1 MDLTFFIKGII
12 VGIVITAPI
21 GPVGALVVQ
30 RTINEGRTAGIISGF
45 GSAAGDAVYA
55 AIVAFGLTFISEML
69 MQREAWVHMIGGII
83 LFVFGVRV
91 YFSKPSPYSENK
103 AARSHFGLFGSA
115 FLLTLSNPMVILSIL
130 ALFAVIGIHNPGNY
144 YRTAGLLVAGIFT
157 GCAFLW
163 TVLCYVIS
171 NIRGRLSDRGLVIV
185 NKVTGIVIFGCG
197 AYAFISL
204 IRLQMV

>member
-1 MDLTFFIKGII
+1 MDLTVFIKGII
-12 VGIVITAPI
+12 VGIVITAPV

-30 RTINEGRTAGIISGF
+30 RTINEGRTAGIISGL
-45 GSAAGDAVYA
+45 GSAVGDTIYG

-69 MQREAWVHMIGGII
+69 MQREAWVHVIGGII

-91 YFSKPSPYSENK
+91 YFSKPARFSENK
-103 AARSHFGLFGSA
+103 AARNHFGLFGSS

-130 ALFAVIGIHNPGNY
+130 ALFAIIGIHRPADY
-144 YRTAGLLVAGIFT
+144 YKTAALLVAGIFT

-163 TVLCYVIS
+163 IMLCYFVS
-171 NIRGRLSDRGLVIV
+171 NIRGRLSERGLVLL

>member
-1 MDLTFFIKGII
+1 MDFAIFIKGII
-12 VGIVITAPI
+12 VGIIITAPI

-30 RTINEGRTAGIISGF
+30 RTINEGRKSGIVSGL

-69 MQREAWVHMIGGII
+69 MEREAWVHAIGGII
-83 LFVFGVRV
+83 LFVFGLRV
-91 YFSKPSPYSENK
+91 YFSKPAPYSESK
-103 AARSHFGLFGSA
+103 VDRSHFGTFGSA

-130 ALFAVIGIHNPGNY
+130 ALFAIIGIHKPADY
-144 YRTAGLLVAGIFT
+144 YRTAALLVAGIFT

-171 NIRGRLSDRGLVIV
+171 HLRGRLSERGLVIV
-185 NKVTGIVIFGCG
+185 NKVTGIFIFGCG

-204 IRLQMV
+204 IRLRMV